1 MTAIEIGIQDFNS
14 HSTRKTLALIIWLVS
29 ALFLLFSTSLCLA
42 QNDLV
47 RFLPPDA
54 PVLAGLHRMPA
65 DQAKDALWLATRNN
79 IDDINRL
86 VALTASDLD
95 RRIDQVIVA
104 DWRSSQGNL
113 GSHLLVA
120 QGRFNFASITSTIAH
135 PTKLTYRGV
144 PVLAI
149 QAKGGSTPVTRWLAV
164 PEHDTS
170 LFGTPSAVQL
180 AIDRYV
186 SGASADPQLLQRLK
200 DAHAHDAAWSS
211 IVVAA
216 DDVHSRLNLPA
227 HGDRQ
232 ASCLAAL
239 SEIDLG
245 IQLGK
250 TVTIDLRA
258 ERSDGASQASAE
270 CVRDALFGSHTPQM
284 RVTLGGEQDSPVRV
298 TMARAAYD
306 GWLDS
311 FRKSHLPETLTAM
324 ISGSEPA
331 LERNTGNLETLR

>member
-1 MTAIEIGIQDFNS
+1 MTAIEIGIQNFNS
-14 HSTRKTLALIIWLVS
+14 HSTRKMNALIIWLAS
-29 ALFLLFSTSLCLA
+29 ALFLFFSTSLCLA

-47 RFLPPDA
+47 RLIPPDA

-65 DQAKDALWLATRNN
+65 DRAKEALWLATPNN
-79 IDDINRL
+79 IDDVNRL
-86 VALTASDLD
+86 VALTASDPD

-104 DWRSSQGNL
+104 DWRSKQDNL

-135 PTKLTYRGV
+135 PAKLTYRGV

-149 QAKGGSTPVTRWLAV
+149 EAKGGPPPITRWLAV

-170 LFGTPSAVQL
+170 LFGTPSAVQFS
-180 AIDRYV
+180 IDRFV
-186 SGASADPQLLQRLK
+186 SGAGADPQLLQRLK

-211 IVVAA
+211 IFLAA
-216 DDVHSRLNLPA
+216 DHVQSRLNLPA
-227 HGDRQ
+227 SGDRQ
-232 ASCLAAL
+232 ASCLATL

-250 TVTIDLRA
+250 TVTIDLRTDG
-258 ERSDGASQASAE
+258 SDGASHASE
-270 CVRDALFGSHTPQM
+270 CVRNALFAGHAPQM
-284 RVTLGGEQDSPVRV
+284 RVSLGGEQDSSVHV
-298 TMARAAYD
+298 KLARTAYD

-311 FRKSHLPETLTAM
+311 FRKSHLPETLRAM

-331 LERNTGNLETLR
+331 VERSTGNSETFR